1 MPKKLSNLYIIL
13 STFFIGNAMLAEFV
27 GVKIFSVEHMLGFI
41 TDPNTAGR
49 LNMSIGVII
58 WPFVFITSDLLN
70 EYFGKKGVRQISF
83 ITAGL
88 IAYASIIAITGTKLP
103 PAKFWMDANQLD
115 PSGNHFNID
124 YAYQTIFRQGVGIV
138 IGSLTAFLVSQ
149 FVDVYVFHFVRKF
162 TGHRMLWLRAT
173 GSTVIS
179 QIIDSFVILFI
190 AFYLL
195 GNWPLREIFAVGT
208 VQYLYK
214 IGLAILLTP
223 VMYLVHYFIDKYLGK
238 DYSENVIEKADT
250 EWNFKESHLVE
261 KIEK

>member
-1 MPKKLSNLYIIL
+1 MMPKKLLNLYIIL
-13 STFFIGNAMLAEFV
+13 TTFFIGNALLAEFV
-27 GVKIFSVEHMLGFI
+27 GVKIFNVEHMLGFI
-41 TDPNTAGR
+41 TDPNIAGKF
-49 LNMSIGVII
+49 NMSIGVII

-88 IAYASIIAITGTKLP
+88 IAYASIVVITGTKLP

-115 PSGNHFNID
+115 PSGTHFNID

-138 IGSLTAFLVSQ
+138 VGSITAFLISQ
-149 FVDVYVFHFVRKF
+149 LVDVYIFHYVRKF
-162 TGHRMLWLRAT
+162 TGHRFLWLRAT
-173 GSTVIS
+173 GSTVVS

-195 GNWPLREIFAVGT
+195 GNWPLHQIFAVGT
-208 VQYLYK
+208 VQYFYK
-214 IGLAILLTP
+214 IGIAILLTP

-238 DYSENVIEKADT
+238 DYSATIIEKADK
-250 EWNFKESHLVE
+250 EWKENE
-261 KIEK
+261 TAK